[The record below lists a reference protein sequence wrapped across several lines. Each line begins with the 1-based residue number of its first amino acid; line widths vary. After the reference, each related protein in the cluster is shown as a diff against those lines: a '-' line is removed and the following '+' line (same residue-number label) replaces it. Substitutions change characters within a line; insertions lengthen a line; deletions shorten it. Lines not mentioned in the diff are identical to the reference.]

1 VYLHDAGIDQL
12 QAREEPADLSLSAL
26 ESRRASPPEA
36 SWRAMTDPRPPVPM
50 IAVVMTDTSSASRY
64 CSTVALATRGSRPG
78 KSPAATPVFG
88 SLSYRL
94 TILHGFS
101 FTGVLGYG

>member
-1 VYLHDAGIDQL
+1 
-12 QAREEPADLSLSAL
+12 
-26 ESRRASPPEA
+26 
-36 SWRAMTDPRPPVPM
+36 
-50 IAVVMTDTSSASRY
+50 VVMTDTSSASRY

-88 SLSYRL
+88 SLSYRQ
-94 TILHGFS
+94 TIIRGFS